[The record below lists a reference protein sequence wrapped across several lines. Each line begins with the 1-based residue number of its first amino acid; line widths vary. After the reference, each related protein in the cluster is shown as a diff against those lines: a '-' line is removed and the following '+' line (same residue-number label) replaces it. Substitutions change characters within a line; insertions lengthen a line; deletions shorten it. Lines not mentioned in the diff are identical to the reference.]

1 LLANG
6 RPARLDLVGAVDRTA
21 LLRRRRVAAWA
32 IAVDKTV
39 NDFFRRRIQPVN
51 ATDWL
56 NISAGVW

>member
-39 NDFFRRRIQPVN
+39 DDFFRRRIQPVD
-51 ATDWL
+51 ATH
-56 NISAGVW
+56 